1 MRIRKYILSLSFA
14 AFGFVSCD
22 LNEDMVTSGTKEL
35 IFSSTQGLETYALS
49 FYQQLPGLTTLG
61 GPEGSTTDYGACKA
75 INSFYTEGYSAETP
89 TSWSWGNLR
98 SVNYLI
104 DGIHSE
110 ICTVPQDEKN
120 HYEGLARWFRAWFY
134 YDKLTTFGPVP
145 WFDHCL
151 SNDELDEMYKNR
163 DPRDTIITH
172 IIADLDFA
180 AKHIKTTSSIGNTR
194 ISKNAAYALKSRA
207 CLFEASWRKY
217 HKQETSKWTAED
229 LYREAIAAA
238 EEVMDDPL
246 VKVNTKICDDDY
258 LFDNPS
264 LGAYRS
270 LFYSKEIMT
279 DEVILGCQA
288 SLEDL
293 VTGDTN
299 WYYTSAT
306 YGSGVCLSRALIHT
320 YLCKDGTRFT
330 DKPAYSKTDFI
341 DEFTGRDERLAQ
353 TVMSP
358 TYQILGGG
366 WKDRRPNIVD
376 GVAVT
381 GYQIIKFNE
390 DDVSKNGSAKNEN
403 SLPIIRYAEVLL
415 NYAEAKAELGELT
428 DNDWSNTIGELRR
441 RAGIQEK
448 AGVTSSLPTTLDP
461 YLQETFYPN
470 VTDPVIMEIRRERT
484 IELVYEGFRE
494 DDLRRW
500 RCGKNFETVPW
511 TGIHVPV
518 LNAQFAINDETPL
531 DFYVTYDAY
540 DDVPS
545 YAQNKYVQILP
556 DDSPEQGLRLDEN
569 PDGGW
574 DLRYEL
580 AVKRKWY
587 NDDRQYLDPIP
598 AVIIRE
604 YASRGYKL
612 DQNPGW

>member
-1 MRIRKYILSLSFA
+1 
-14 AFGFVSCD
+14 
-22 LNEDMVTSGTKEL
+22 
-35 IFSSTQGLETYALS
+35 
-49 FYQQLPGLTTLG
+49 
-61 GPEGSTTDYGACKA
+61 
-75 INSFYTEGYSAETP
+75 
-89 TSWSWGNLR
+89 
-98 SVNYLI
+98 
-104 DGIHSE
+104 
-110 ICTVPQDEKN
+110 
-120 HYEGLARWFRAWFY
+120 
-134 YDKLTTFGPVP
+134 
-145 WFDHCL
+145 
-151 SNDELDEMYKNR
+151 
-163 DPRDTIITH
+163 
-172 IIADLDFA
+172 
-180 AKHIKTTSSIGNTR
+180 
-194 ISKNAAYALKSRA
+194 
-207 CLFEASWRKY
+207 
-217 HKQETSKWTAED
+217 
-229 LYREAIAAA
+229 
-238 EEVMDDPL
+238 
-246 VKVNTKICDDDY
+246 
-258 LFDNPS
+258 
-264 LGAYRS
+264 
-270 LFYSKEIMT
+270 MT

-288 SLEDL
+288 SLDDM

-330 DKPAYSKTDFI
+330 DKPGYSATNFI
-341 DEFTGRDERLAQ
+341 DEFAGRDERLAQ

-358 TYQILGGG
+358 TYQVLGGG
-366 WKDRRPNIVD
+366 WRDRRPNIVD

-415 NYAEAKAELGELT
+415 NYAEAKAELGEIT
-428 DNDWSNTIGELRR
+428 DSDWSKTIGELRR

-461 YLQETFYPN
+461 YLQEVFYPN

-540 DDVPS
+540 EDVPS

-556 DDSPEQGLRLDEN
+556 EDSVEQGLRLDVN

-598 AVIIRE
+598 AAVIRE